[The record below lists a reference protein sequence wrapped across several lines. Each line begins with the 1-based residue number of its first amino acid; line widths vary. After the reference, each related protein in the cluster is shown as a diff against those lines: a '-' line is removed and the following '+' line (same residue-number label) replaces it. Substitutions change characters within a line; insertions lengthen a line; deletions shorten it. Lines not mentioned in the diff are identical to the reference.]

1 MANKVCLGA
10 NTVSHIY
17 LGSTDVDKHYLGS
30 NLMYSKAEVIENTVK
45 QVRKNARK
53 AARKS

>member
-30 NLMYSKAEVIENTVK
+30 NLIYSKAEVVENMAK
-45 QVRKNARK
+45 KVRKNARK
-53 AARKS
+53 VARKS